1 MFFEILIAI
10 ALGITS
16 GIFTGLIPGIH
27 INLVSVVLLNLSPV
41 LLKYTSPL
49 VLCTF
54 IIAMAITHTFLD
66 TIPSIF
72 LGAPDS
78 VDALNVLPG
87 HRMLLEGKGF
97 EAVKII
103 ITGSYFCLLL
113 GILFT
118 PVLIVASPKI
128 SLFLRP
134 YIGYIL
140 LGVVIFMTLKNRE
153 YQKKL
158 WSLIVFLI
166 SGIFGVIVFSIP
178 NFKDPLFP
186 MLSGLFGVSAL
197 ILSLSENTN
206 IPLQTETDS
215 IKVPLKNQI
224 KALVSGA
231 FSGSLTGIF
240 PGLGP
245 AQAAIIAMQL
255 AGNIGMYAFMML
267 VGGIGTVASLFS
279 LVTLYTLD
287 KARDG
292 AIVVISKIIGE
303 LTTQKFGVLLVTALI
318 AGGIAVWL
326 TMMLARLFTKLISR
340 INYKYLSI
348 GIILFVA
355 CLVFYFSSF
364 LGLFILLISTAIGL
378 IAPLKRI
385 GRNSAMGCLLL
396 PVILY
401 FIL

>member
-1 MFFEILIAI
+1 MFLHILIALI
-10 ALGITS
+10 LGICC
-16 GIFTGLIPGIH
+16 GIFTGICPGIH
-27 INLVSVVLLNLSPV
+27 INIVSVVLLNLSPI
-41 LLKYTSPL
+41 LLKYTNPL

-78 VDALNVLPG
+78 ENALNVLPG
-87 HRMLLEGKGF
+87 HKMLLEGKGF
-97 EAVKII
+97 EAVKITI
-103 ITGSYFCLLL
+103 IGSYFCLLL
-113 GILFT
+113 GLLMTPALILG
-118 PVLIVASPKI
+118 APKI
-128 SLFLRP
+128 ALFLKP

-140 LGVVIFMTLKNRE
+140 LAVVVFMILKDKEN
-153 YQKKL
+153 QKKI
-158 WSLIVFLI
+158 WNLIIFLI
-166 SGIFGVIVFSIP
+166 SGIFGILVFSIP

-186 MLSGLFGVSAL
+186 MLSGLFGISGL

-206 IPLQTETDS
+206 IPPQTETDS
-215 IKVPLKNQI
+215 VRIPIKNQI

-255 AGNIGMYAFMML
+255 AGDIGMHAFMML

-279 LVTLYTLD
+279 LVTLYTLE

-292 AIVVISKIIGE
+292 AIVVVSKIIGV
-303 LTTQKFGVLLVTALI
+303 LTIEKFGVLLATALI
-318 AGGIAVWL
+318 AGGIAVLL
-326 TMMLARLFTKLISR
+326 TMAFTRLFTRLISLV
-340 INYKYLSI
+340 NYRYLSI
-348 GIILFVA
+348 GIIIFVA

-364 LGLFILLISTAIGL
+364 LGLFILSISTSIGL
-378 IAPLKRI
+378 IAPLKKV
-385 GRNSAMGCLLL
+385 GRNNAMGCLLL

-401 FIL
+401 FLI

>member
-10 ALGITS
+10 ALGITA
-16 GIFTGLIPGIH
+16 GIFTGLTPGVH

-41 LLKYTSPL
+41 LLKYTNSL

-72 LGAPDS
+72 LGVPDS

-97 EAVKII
+97 EAVKITI
-103 ITGSYFCLLL
+103 IGSYFCLLL

-140 LGVVIFMTLKNRE
+140 LGVVIFMTLKDRE

-158 WSLIVFLI
+158 WNLIVFLI
-166 SGIFGVIVFSIP
+166 SGIFGVIVFNIP

-186 MLSGLFGVSAL
+186 MLSGLFGLSAL
-197 ILSLSENTN
+197 ILSLSENSN
-206 IPLQTETDS
+206 IPPQTETDS
-215 IKVPLKNQI
+215 IKIPLKNQI
-224 KALVSGA
+224 KALFSGA

-364 LGLFILLISTAIGL
+364 LGLFILSISTAIGL